1 MRIPR
6 RYSMAVWPLLLTVA
20 LFGSLR
26 GQLPSLPKIPE
37 GVIDKIPD
45 LDKLLEGESPVTTS
59 INDALTEIAF
69 LDGFEPSMLVPMEIL
84 PRTETGGFV
93 LERVGAYVFDLES
106 YCLRAGTY
114 APGRGDGYLYAPIKG
129 PQAHIVRAILQ
140 RSYQHPDIGQEDV
153 QVLLWAVI
161 ARTKLSDMPREMQLT
176 AAKLLTPK
184 EMFEVNGGALG
195 LIPESEFENAF
206 ARLPDGVR
214 RVMEAEARMRDMLTQ
229 GETTY
234 EELERV
240 AVLHG
245 VASVG
250 EGSREVPK
258 GRWSYHPDG
267 YFIRY
272 FVFGYPHM
280 QIQISIP
287 GQFTITRDTKKRITL
302 IQDRFGNRIETT
314 YDDNA
319 NPLRVNG
326 DPAVTGYAIKSI
338 RLVSREI
345 YHPEVIFRSALELKK
360 RAWVFVGI
368 PSGKGNPDG
377 TGLYR
382 DAAARYEAAG
392 RYTQEIEKTDEVLK
406 AKGGMQDLLD
416 LAHYATALENVIQA
430 GEARNTEWANRFV
443 SLVKEAWQ
451 YVFVKHKGTYRW
463 ACMNCSPES
472 RPDVKTALLK
482 LFVKPFASL
491 LHGFAYAGDGG
502 KPTYNPE
509 DNVGTPGNT
518 DKQRE
523 GKSGRQKKKNP
534 PCDQMK
540 ALQKYSDFA
549 RKRGAYY
556 KSLADQASDPNDL
569 DRLVNEAMAKEYQQ
583 AEAKGEI
590 QTEGEQQAG
599 GHYNPCTGEK
609 ATHNIC
615 GIIKEK
621 PLCDWITRGVN
632 THENT
637 HELDAQDWA
646 DQRKY
651 CSDRTP
657 GKDRAKI
664 AGKWEEHAYNK
675 EADVYDAI
683 LDSLK
688 KEDPDCFK

>member
-1 MRIPR
+1 MKIPR
-6 RYSMAVWPLLLTVA
+6 KVPAAIWPVLLIVL
-20 LFGSLR
+20 LFGSLH

-45 LDKLLEGESPVTTS
+45 LDKILEGESPVTTS
-59 INDALTEIAF
+59 INDALTEITF
-69 LDGFEPSMLVPMEIL
+69 LDGFEPAMLAPMEIL

-129 PQAHIVRAILQ
+129 PQADIVRAILQ
-140 RSYQHPDIGQEDV
+140 RSYQHPDIVQKDV

-195 LIPESEFENAF
+195 LIPESEFDNAF
-206 ARLPDGVR
+206 ARLPEGVR
-214 RVMEAEARMRDMLTQ
+214 RVMEAEARMRDMLTEGQ
-229 GETTY
+229 AKY
-234 EELERV
+234 EDLERV

-245 VASVG
+245 AATVG
-250 EGSREVPK
+250 EGSREVPG

-267 YFIRY
+267 FFIRY
-272 FVFGYPHM
+272 FVFGYPHT

-287 GQFTITRDTKKRITL
+287 GQFTITRDAKKRITL
-302 IQDRFGNRIETT
+302 IEDRFGGRIETT
-314 YDDNA
+314 YDDGTE
-319 NPLRVNG
+319 PLRVNG
-326 DPAVTGYAIKSI
+326 DPAVIGYAIKSI
-338 RLVSREI
+338 RLESREI

-360 RAWVFVGI
+360 GAWVFVGV
-368 PSGKGNPDG
+368 PSGKGKPGG
-377 TGLYR
+377 TGAYH
-382 DAAARYEAAG
+382 DAADRYEAADEH
-392 RYTQEIEKTDEVLK
+392 RQEIGEIDKLLR
-406 AKGGMQDLLD
+406 AKGGVQDLLD
-416 LAHYATALENVIQA
+416 LSHYATALENAIQA
-430 GEARNTEWANRFV
+430 SEVRNTEWAGRFV

-451 YVFVKHKGTYRW
+451 YIFVKHQGTYRW
-463 ACMNCSPES
+463 ACLECSPRT
-472 RPDVKTALLK
+472 RPDVRTAWLTSILS
-482 LFVKPFASL
+482 PFAKFF
-491 LHGFAYAGDGG
+491 HGFAYAGDGG

-523 GKSGRQKKKNP
+523 GKSGRQKNKNP

-540 ALQKYSDFA
+540 VLEKYGEFA

-556 KSLADQASDPNDL
+556 KSLADQASDPDDL
-569 DRLVNEAMAKEYQQ
+569 DRLVNEAMAKEYKQ

-590 QTEGEQQAG
+590 QTEGDQQAG
-599 GHYNPCTGEK
+599 GHYNPCTGAK

-615 GIIKEK
+615 SIIKEK

-637 HELDAQDWA
+637 HEQDAQDWA

-657 GKDRAKI
+657 GKERAKI
-664 AGKWEEHAYNK
+664 AGKWEEHAYNE
-675 EADVYDAI
+675 EADAYDAI